1 MQNITS
7 TWAREIQQHASIR
20 EAMRKEREDWI
31 KERTLERA
39 QWEAERSKERT
50 DWEKERIQWRAERR
64 ERERLQE
71 EQMRLEL
78 EKQRRESEKEKE
90 DEEKKK
96 AGLRWQDPQADEHC
110 LRYGT
115 RRYTAKLENLPEGY
129 NRMKACHETQAWI
142 NGRRMPPTQCD
153 DRGLWGGVHGTW
165 IVDWDEGGCQSFF
178 QDFSDKGCSAQ
189 GSGKRRIES
198 ELQNIRYGDD
208 GMKMCSSTPADFH
221 DLHFEGPHSCVYW
234 DKYGHWGYWG
244 LWFIEDGSCT

>member
-110 LRYGT
+110 LRDFG
-115 RRYTAKLENLPEGY
+115 
-129 NRMKACHETQAWI
+129 
-142 NGRRMPPTQCD
+142 
-153 DRGLWGGVHGTW
+153 GGVHGTW

-208 GMKMCSSTPADFH
+208 GMKMCSSTPTDFH